1 MKDTYEKDIT
11 QLREEQQRQL
21 HELTHNYEVRVVRAE
36 QEKEELSQIL
46 RAKELDY
53 THVMDDLGSK
63 INNIQNEKNSELE
76 NIQQLYLEEREQR
89 KKFQAKC
96 SDFVRV
102 IEIKDK
108 QLRELSK
115 HSGKS
120 PLQ

>member
-1 MKDTYEKDIT
+1 
-11 QLREEQQRQL
+11 
-21 HELTHNYEVRVVRAE
+21 VRVVRAE

-89 KKFQAKC
+89 KKF
-96 SDFVRV
+96 
-102 IEIKDK
+102 
-108 QLRELSK
+108 
-115 HSGKS
+115 
-120 PLQ
+120 